1 MLTFLAHYVSFF
13 AFYAFQFWEQA
24 LSSAVRNLFRQ
35 IYAQRSINNL
45 LGNGSRRD
53 SAKGV
58 TANYIKIESIA
69 KIRGARLPICT
80 SDYVTKSVLMG
91 GEIVELVE

>member
-1 MLTFLAHYVSFF
+1 MLTFLAHSVSYF

-58 TANYIKIESIA
+58 TANCIKNRKHCKNPRRA
-69 KIRGARLPICT
+69 TANLYLRLRNEISLNGRRNCGT
-80 SDYVTKSVLMG
+80 S
-91 GEIVELVE
+91 